1 MKTIIYLGGIYNF
14 LFAIFH
20 IGFWKMFNWVEELKK
35 IDAVNSAVMQVMN
48 VQLIYYFLFTAVIC
62 IAFPTELKTT
72 KLGKAFL
79 LSCAGFWLLRTI
91 QQFIFFEINIGTYV
105 LTAILLVGV
114 VLFTLPVFK
123 K

>member
-1 MKTIIYLGGIYNF
+1 MKTIIYLGGIYNL

-20 IGFWKMFNWVEELKK
+20 MGFWKMFNWGEELKK
-35 IDAVNSAVMQVMN
+35 IDVTNSAVMQVMN
-48 VQLIYYFLFTAVIC
+48 VHLIYYFLFTAVIC
-62 IAFPTELKTT
+62 FVFPTELQST

-79 LSCAGFWLLRTI
+79 LTCAGFWLLRI
-91 QQFIFFEINIGTYV
+91 VQQFIFFEINAGAYV

-114 VLFTLPVFK
+114 VLFALPVFK